1 MIDYA
6 NTKRDQNHCR
16 SADLVDY
23 LTGENNAPACG
34 KCDLCSPTHAQLPW
48 RSDVRLYGER
58 LEVDVRMAILG
69 TIRDHNSVYG
79 RRTIERILL
88 GQDFIR
94 IDGQMKQLSAAA
106 RSSDHFEELKDR
118 KVSQDHLRLT
128 MNALIEGGYLQEV
141 EKSWRGKD
149 EVQNTYQ
156 AVSLTQKGRDALAG
170 GIDLPQTPT
179 SEGKKA

>member
-1 MIDYA
+1 
-6 NTKRDQNHCR
+6 
-16 SADLVDY
+16 
-23 LTGENNAPACG
+23 
-34 KCDLCSPTHAQLPW
+34 
-48 RSDVRLYGER
+48 
-58 LEVDVRMAILG
+58 
-69 TIRDHNSVYG
+69 
-79 RRTIERILL
+79 
-88 GQDFIR
+88 
-94 IDGQMKQLSAAA
+94 MKQLSAAA
-106 RSSDHFEELKDR
+106 HSSDHFEELKDR

-149 EVQNTYQ
+149 AVQNTYQ